1 MKGINSKIIEHIATS
16 DSEVATVDMI
26 GYLICIYHN
35 IYPTYLPLPEIESEA
50 VRIGLIKTENQKA
63 SFLIPLY
70 TADKNEELEEKWK
83 WIIKEYIPLFKEV
96 DKSSSPKE
104 VVPRMKKLFYEN
116 PDIRVD
122 EIIGASKMYIRNT
135 NNKYIREARYFI
147 YKGVGTD
154 KVSDLLTWIEKYRI
168 ATTSNTE
175 GRAISRTMQ

>member
-1 MKGINSKIIEHIATS
+1 M
-16 DSEVATVDMI
+16 
-26 GYLICIYHN
+26 LW
-35 IYPTYLPLPEIESEA
+35 
-50 VRIGLIKTENQKA
+50 ENA
-63 SFLIPLY
+63 
-70 TADKNEELEEKWK
+70 LE
-83 WIIKEYIPLFKEV
+83 
-96 DKSSSPKE
+96 
-104 VVPRMKKLFYEN
+104 LFYEN

-154 KVSDLLTWIEKYRI
+154 KVSDLLAWIEKYRT